1 MRISDWSSDVC
12 SSDLPAGMDFT
23 PLIVA
28 YLTDHTD
35 PEEMARGHAAGVFTA
50 AKLYPAHATTGSAHG
65 VTDIAAILPVL
76 DRMQAIGMPLLVHG
90 EVTDPDVDIFDR
102 EAVFIE
108 RTLAQLVRDFPALKI
123 VLEHIT
129 TAEAA
134 SFVADAPAT
143 IAATITPQDRKS
155 TRLNSSH

>member
-1 MRISDWSSDVC
+1 
-12 SSDLPAGMDFT
+12 MDFT

-65 VTDIAAILPVL
+65 VTDIAAIRPVL
-76 DRMQAIGMPLLVHG
+76 EQMHAIGIPLLIHG
-90 EVTDPDVDIFDR
+90 VVTDADVDIFDR
-102 EAVFIE
+102 EELLIE
-108 RTLAQLVRDFPALKI
+108 RTL
-123 VLEHIT
+123 
-129 TAEAA
+129 
-134 SFVADAPAT
+134 
-143 IAATITPQDRKS
+143 DRKS

>member
-1 MRISDWSSDVC
+1 MPNLSPPVTTVAEGIAYRDRIAAAV
-12 SSDLPAGMDFT
+12 PAGMDFT

-76 DRMQAIGMPLLVHG
+76 DRMQAIGMRSEEHTSELQSLMRSSYAG
-90 EVTDPDVDIFDR
+90 FC
-102 EAVFIE
+102 
-108 RTLAQLVRDFPALKI
+108 LKKQKK
-123 VLEHIT
+123 
-129 TAEAA
+129 
-134 SFVADAPAT
+134 
-143 IAATITPQDRKS
+143 QD
-155 TRLNSSH
+155 N